1 MERRASSASA
11 FFDHMGVDLVMNMK
25 DFDYELPK
33 ELIAQTPL
41 EQRDLARLMVVDRTT
56 GRIEHKLFRDLP
68 GYLCASDIM
77 VINDTRVNEASFN
90 CQKDSTGGRISV
102 LLTGRRSPTVFEALV
117 KPLKRLHPGE
127 TCTVAGDL
135 KLRLLERNEDGDALL
150 EFSRDPYASPEF
162 ASIARVQIPPYIKQF
177 PADPGSYQTV
187 YARVSGSVAAPTAGL
202 HFTPE
207 LLTEIVS
214 LGVDVRHVTLDVG
227 LGTFQPVRVDRI
239 EDHHMHTERFTL
251 PPDTAEAINA
261 AHARGSAVMAI
272 GTTVVRTIESCVDQ
286 DGLIRA
292 DSGDT
297 GIFIYPPYVFHGFD
311 HLVTNFH
318 LPKSTLLM
326 LVGAFMGMDLMW
338 HAYDL
343 AIRERYRFFSFGDAM
358 LIL

>member
-1 MERRASSASA
+1 
-11 FFDHMGVDLVMNMK
+11 MNIE

-41 EQRDLARLMVVDRTT
+41 EQRDLARLMVVDRAT

-68 GYLCASDIM
+68 GYLRASDVM

-90 CQKDSTGGRISV
+90 CRKDATGGKISV

-127 TCTVAGDL
+127 TCTVAADL
-135 KLRLLERNEDGDALL
+135 KLRLLGRNEDGDALL
-150 EFSRDPYASPEF
+150 EFSSDPYASPEF

-187 YARVSGSVAAPTAGL
+187 YAEVPGSVAAPTAGL

-207 LLTEIVS
+207 LLAEIVS

-251 PPDTAEAINA
+251 PADTAEAINA

-272 GTTVVRTIESCVDQ
+272 GTTVVRTLESCVDQ
-286 DGLIRA
+286 GGLIRA

-297 GIFIYPPYVFHGFD
+297 GIFIYPPHVFHGFD

>member
-1 MERRASSASA
+1 
-11 FFDHMGVDLVMNMK
+11 MGVDLVMNIE

-41 EQRDLARLMVVDRTT
+41 EKRDLARLMVVDRAT
-56 GRIEHKLFRDLP
+56 GSIEHKLFRDLS
-68 GYLCASDIM
+68 GYLHASDVM
-77 VINDTRVNEASFN
+77 VINDTRVNEASFD
-90 CQKDSTGGRISV
+90 CRKDTTGGRISV
-102 LLTGRRSPTVFEALV
+102 LLTARRSPTVFEALV
-117 KPLKRLHPGE
+117 RPLKRLHPGE
-127 TCTVAGDL
+127 TCTVTSDL

-150 EFSRDPYASPEF
+150 EFSSDPYASPEF

-187 YARVSGSVAAPTAGL
+187 YAQVPGSVAAPTAGL

-207 LLTEIVS
+207 LLASIVS

-239 EDHHMHTERFTL
+239 EDHHMHTERYTL
-251 PPDTAEAINA
+251 PADTAEAINA

-272 GTTVVRTIESCVDQ
+272 GTTVVRTLESCVGE
-286 DGLIRA
+286 DGRIRA

-297 GIFIYPPYVFHGFD
+297 GIFIYPPHVFHGFD

-338 HAYDL
+338 QAYDV
-343 AIRERYRFFSFGDAM
+343 AIHERYRFFSFGDAM